1 MNCGAGGRFGVF
13 VRWWKEYFRSGLKSC
28 VQKHDGFYKNYVS
41 LGFILKHHFM
51 NENNYCIIM
60 AGGIGA
66 RFWPMSRTAHPKQFI
81 DILDTGET
89 LIQQTFRRF
98 EHFCQRDHIYIVTNE
113 LYRQLTR
120 DQLPGI
126 SDDQIL
132 CEPARRN
139 TAPCVAYACY
149 KILEKNPNANMIVAP
164 SDHIILR
171 EDIFNEVV
179 ESALRTTA
187 ADDWLL
193 TLGIKPSRPDTGY
206 GYIQFNEEIRCPEDD
221 RIFKVKTFTEKPQL
235 EMAKSFLASGDFLW
249 NSGIFIW
256 SLKSILKAFG
266 EYLPEVD
273 AIFKEGLGKY
283 GTPAEKEFIDQA
295 YAVCRNISLD
305 YGIMEKA
312 DNVYVLSSDFG
323 WSDLG
328 TWGSLYDIRM
338 KNEDRNAIM
347 GNNVFTYDTSN
358 CIINMPKEKLVVLQ
372 GLKDYIVVEED
383 NTLLVCRKG
392 DEQQI
397 RKFVN
402 DVKSKKGEKFV

>member
-1 MNCGAGGRFGVF
+1 
-13 VRWWKEYFRSGLKSC
+13 
-28 VQKHDGFYKNYVS
+28 
-41 LGFILKHHFM
+41 M

-81 DILDTGET
+81 DILGTGET

-149 KILEKNPNANMIVAP
+149 KILEKNPNANMVVAP

-206 GYIQFNEEIRCPEDD
+206 GYIQFNEEIKCQEDD

-273 AIFKEGLGKY
+273 AIFREGLGKY

-328 TWGSLYDIRM
+328 TWGSLYDIRN
-338 KNEDRNAIM
+338 KNEDGNAIM

-372 GLKDYIVVEED
+372 GLEDYIVVEED